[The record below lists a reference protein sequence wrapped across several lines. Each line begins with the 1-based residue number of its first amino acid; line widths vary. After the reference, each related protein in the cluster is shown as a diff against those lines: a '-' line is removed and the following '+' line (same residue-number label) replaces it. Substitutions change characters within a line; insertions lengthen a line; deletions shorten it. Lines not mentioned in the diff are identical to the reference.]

1 MIDNLCTLLIV
12 IVRNHQLFVET
23 VTCDL
28 LEILSLLISISL
40 KNLHLPC
47 SLPVQVKSNFIL
59 FQEEEH
65 YGYTDGTF
73 HGRRYFQCAPRK
85 AMFVPLNTCKKDSR
99 FQDIH
104 PVLSDTKIKSK
115 QNI

>member
-1 MIDNLCTLLIV
+1 VYPVDCYRLGIISCLWNLL
-12 IVRNHQLFVET
+12 QVES
-23 VTCDL
+23 CDL

-40 KNLHLPC
+40 KNSHLPC
-47 SLPVQVKSNFIL
+47 SLPVQVKCNFIL

-65 YGYTDGTF
+65 LGCTDGTF
-73 HGRRYFQCAPRK
+73 SGRRYFQCAPRK
-85 AMFVPLNTCKKDSR
+85 AMFVSLNMCKKDSR

-115 QNI
+115 ENI